1 MFLLKRLMSS
11 MYKSLV
17 VRFILIVCCMGNA
30 SLSVAA
36 LADATAIQ
44 AAVTAYQTIGTLRR
58 QTPINGDA
66 IASAYAGALQTLT
79 QEVDTAN
86 TLKLDSDVLAAID
99 EIKDNNEPALAAQV
113 VDKTLQRVF
122 YQIVFNRMSS
132 MRSQFPAL
140 TTAELVPMLDQMVAA
155 YQPLSANVARA
166 NQVLSADRLSI
177 VEGNNPAADISFNES
192 VERIRVALNKSNP
205 AEDAGV
211 LAVERYVTRI
221 SSLTRAYYNAVLREV
236 AGAIESRNSADL
248 EELSKELKE
257 GEIFYRI
264 IESNVS
270 RDNPVGNLSIKA
282 RLTGDGSDL
291 IVDEIVSDLNKGML
305 GRARGEM
312 ANIATATDRE
322 GKMAEASGTKEF
334 AEIFM
339 PDLELRLGATV
350 RGDLLTALNN
360 LNSAVKAEDA
370 AKSAEAQA
378 VIKTIFDN
386 YEKELNLASYSAT
399 SDTALVDNAVA
410 GYKAIASAIA
420 KDPIDADAIV
430 AAYGAE
436 LQEVTQF
443 IGQKYGLTSD
453 HDILT
458 AIESIKNG
466 NQVALAAQ
474 TVNRLL
480 QQIFAIGVYDRTT
493 LVLDNFDSMTTSEL
507 ALEWDRAHSAYQA
520 LIGVTSGTYKV
531 LSTDKLTIKDG
542 TNPDLD
548 DQVTL
553 ALMNGRDALNKVN
566 ADDRNHVA
574 IARENIIVPLVG
586 GFLKGTLG
594 EVGALINNRTA
605 EADKARVDQK
615 EAELLYRTVEVF
627 IAQDNPVG
635 NGVIKTQLTG
645 DLANVVANEIVI
657 EINKGA
663 IGQVR
668 RNISQV
674 ESTLTSD
681 KNQATVAAVSVTL
694 YVNIILSDLELRLGS
709 LQRVE
714 MQNALQD
721 LNEAIRAGNSTK
733 ATVAG
738 STITEIIS
746 AYENELN

>member
-17 VRFILIVCCMGNA
+17 VRFIFIVCCMSNA
-30 SLSVAA
+30 SLSIAA
-36 LADATAIQ
+36 LADVSAIQ

-99 EIKDNNEPALAAQV
+99 EIKDDNEPALAAQV

-132 MRSQFPAL
+132 MRSQFPTL

-177 VEGNNPAADISFNES
+177 VEGNNPAADVSFNES
-192 VERIRVALNKSNP
+192 VARIRAALNKSNP

-236 AGAIESRNSADL
+236 AGAIESRNSDL
-248 EELSKELKE
+248 EELRKELKE

-291 IVDEIVSDLNKGML
+291 VVDEIVSDLNLGML

-350 RGDLLTALNN
+350 RGNLLTALNN

-370 AKSAEAQA
+370 VKSAEAQA
-378 VIKTIFDN
+378 IIKTIFNN

-420 KDPIDADAIV
+420 KDPIDANAIV

-520 LIGVTSGTYKV
+520 LIGVTSGANKV
-531 LSTDKLTIKDG
+531 LTADRLTIKDG

-553 ALMNGRDALNKVN
+553 ALMNGRDALNKAN
-566 ADDRNHVA
+566 ADDQNHVA
-574 IARENIIVPLVG
+574 IARENVIVPLVG

-594 EVGALINNRTA
+594 EVGSLINNRTA

-645 DLANVVANEIVI
+645 DLTNVVANEIVI

-681 KNQATVAAVSVTL
+681 KNQAAAAAVNVSL
-694 YVNIILSDLELRLGS
+694 YVNIILPDLELRVGS
-709 LQRVE
+709 LRRVE

-721 LNEAIRAGNSTK
+721 LNEAIRAGNSSK

-746 AYENELN
+746 AYENELS

>member
-17 VRFILIVCCMGNA
+17 VRFIFIVCCMSNA
-30 SLSVAA
+30 SLSIAA
-36 LADATAIQ
+36 LADVSAIQ

-99 EIKDNNEPALAAQV
+99 EIKDDNEPALAAQV

-132 MRSQFPAL
+132 MRSQFPTL

-177 VEGNNPAADISFNES
+177 VEGNNPAADVSFNES
-192 VERIRVALNKSNP
+192 VARIRAALNKSNP

-236 AGAIESRNSADL
+236 AGAIESRNSDL
-248 EELSKELKE
+248 EELRKELKE

-291 IVDEIVSDLNKGML
+291 VVDEIVSDLNLGML

-312 ANIATATDRE
+312 ANIATAADRE

-350 RGDLLTALNN
+350 RGNLLTALNN

-410 GYKAIASAIA
+410 GYKAIASAVA
-420 KDPIDADAIV
+420 KDPIDANAIV

-453 HDILT
+453 HDILA

-466 NQVALAAQ
+466 NQVALSAQ

-493 LVLDNFDSMTTSEL
+493 LVLDNFDGMTTSEL

-520 LIGVTSGTYKV
+520 LISVTSGTYKV
-531 LSTDKLTIKDG
+531 LSADKLTIKDG

-553 ALMNGRDALNKVN
+553 ALMNGRDALNKAN
-566 ADDRNHVA
+566 ADDQNHVA
-574 IARENIIVPLVG
+574 IARENVIVPLVG

-594 EVGALINNRTA
+594 EVGSLINNRTA

-645 DLANVVANEIVI
+645 DLTNVVANEIVI

-681 KNQATVAAVSVTL
+681 KNQAAAAAVNVSL
-694 YVNIILSDLELRLGS
+694 YVNIILPDLELRVGS
-709 LQRVE
+709 LQRAE

-733 ATVAG
+733 ATAAG

-746 AYENELN
+746 AYENELS

>member
-1 MFLLKRLMSS
+1 MS
-11 MYKSLV
+11 
-17 VRFILIVCCMGNA
+17 NA
-30 SLSVAA
+30 SLSIAA
-36 LADATAIQ
+36 LADVSAIQ

-99 EIKDNNEPALAAQV
+99 EIKDDNEPALAAQV

-132 MRSQFPAL
+132 MRSQFPTL

-177 VEGNNPAADISFNES
+177 VEGNNPAADVSFNES
-192 VERIRVALNKSNP
+192 VARIRAALNKSNP

-236 AGAIESRNSADL
+236 AGAIESRNSDL
-248 EELSKELKE
+248 EELRKELKE

-291 IVDEIVSDLNKGML
+291 VVDEIVSDLNKGML

-312 ANIATATDRE
+312 ANIATAADRE

-350 RGDLLTALNN
+350 RGNLLTALNN

-370 AKSAEAQA
+370 VKSAEAQA
-378 VIKTIFDN
+378 IIKTIFNN

-410 GYKAIASAIA
+410 GYKAIASAVA
-420 KDPIDADAIV
+420 KDPIDANAIV

-453 HDILT
+453 HDILA

-466 NQVALAAQ
+466 NQVALSAQ

-520 LIGVTSGTYKV
+520 LIGVTSGANKV
-531 LSTDKLTIKDG
+531 LTADRLTIKDG

-553 ALMNGRDALNKVN
+553 ALMNGRDALNKAN

-574 IARENIIVPLVG
+574 IARENVIVPLVG

-594 EVGALINNRTA
+594 EVGTLINNRTA

-645 DLANVVANEIVI
+645 DLTNVVANEIVI

-681 KNQATVAAVSVTL
+681 KNQAAAAAVNVSL
-694 YVNIILSDLELRLGS
+694 YVNIILPDLELRVGS
-709 LQRVE
+709 LRRVE

-721 LNEAIRAGNSTK
+721 LNEAIRAGNSSK

-746 AYENELN
+746 AYENELS

>member
-17 VRFILIVCCMGNA
+17 VRFIFIVCCMSNA
-30 SLSVAA
+30 SLSIAA
-36 LADATAIQ
+36 LADVSAIQ

-99 EIKDNNEPALAAQV
+99 EIKDDNEPALAAQV

-132 MRSQFPAL
+132 MRSQFPTL

-177 VEGNNPAADISFNES
+177 VEGNNPAADVSFNES
-192 VERIRVALNKSNP
+192 VARIRAALNKSNP

-236 AGAIESRNSADL
+236 AGAIESRNSDL
-248 EELSKELKE
+248 EELRKELKE

-291 IVDEIVSDLNKGML
+291 VVDEIVSDLNKGML

-312 ANIATATDRE
+312 ANIATAADRE

-350 RGDLLTALNN
+350 RGNLLTALNN

-410 GYKAIASAIA
+410 GYKAIASAVA
-420 KDPIDADAIV
+420 KDPIDANAIV

-453 HDILT
+453 HDILA

-466 NQVALAAQ
+466 NQVALSAQ

-493 LVLDNFDSMTTSEL
+493 LVLDNFDGMTTSQL

-520 LIGVTSGTYKV
+520 LISVTSGTYKV
-531 LSTDKLTIKDG
+531 LSADKLTIKDG

-553 ALMNGRDALNKVN
+553 ALMNGRDALNKAN

-574 IARENIIVPLVG
+574 IARENVIVPLVG

-594 EVGALINNRTA
+594 EVGTLINNRTA

-615 EAELLYRTVEVF
+615 EAELLYKTVEVF

-635 NGVIKTQLTG
+635 NDEIKTQLTG
-645 DLANVVANEIVI
+645 DLANVIANDIVI

-663 IGQVR
+663 IGQAR
-668 RNISQV
+668 RYISQA

-681 KNQATVAAVSVTL
+681 KNLAAVAAVSVNL
-694 YVNIILSDLELRLGS
+694 YVNIILPDLELRVGS
-709 LQRVE
+709 LQRAE

-721 LNEAIRAGNSTK
+721 LNEAIRAGNSSK

-738 STITEIIS
+738 STITEI
-746 AYENELN
+746 

>member
-1 MFLLKRLMSS
+1 MMFLLKRLMSS

-17 VRFILIVCCMGNA
+17 VRFIFIVCCMSNA
-30 SLSVAA
+30 SLSIAA
-36 LADATAIQ
+36 LADVSAIQ

-99 EIKDNNEPALAAQV
+99 EIKDDNEPALAAQV

-132 MRSQFPAL
+132 MRSQFPTL

-177 VEGNNPAADISFNES
+177 VEGNNPAADVSFNES
-192 VERIRVALNKSNP
+192 VARIRAALNKSNP

-236 AGAIESRNSADL
+236 AGAIESRNSDL
-248 EELSKELKE
+248 EELRKELKE

-291 IVDEIVSDLNKGML
+291 VVDEIVSDLNLGML

-350 RGDLLTALNN
+350 RGNLLTALNN

-370 AKSAEAQA
+370 VKSAEAQA
-378 VIKTIFDN
+378 IIKTIFNN

-420 KDPIDADAIV
+420 KDPIDANAIV

-520 LIGVTSGTYKV
+520 LIGVTSGANKV
-531 LSTDKLTIKDG
+531 LTADRLTIKDG

-553 ALMNGRDALNKVN
+553 ALMNGRDALNKAN
-566 ADDRNHVA
+566 ADDQNHVA
-574 IARENIIVPLVG
+574 IARENVIVPLVG

-594 EVGALINNRTA
+594 EVGSLINNRTA

-645 DLANVVANEIVI
+645 DLTNVVANEIVI

-681 KNQATVAAVSVTL
+681 KNQAAAAAVNVSL
-694 YVNIILSDLELRLGS
+694 YVNIILPDLELRVGS
-709 LQRVE
+709 LRRVE

-721 LNEAIRAGNSTK
+721 LNEAIRAGNSSK

-746 AYENELN
+746 AYENELS